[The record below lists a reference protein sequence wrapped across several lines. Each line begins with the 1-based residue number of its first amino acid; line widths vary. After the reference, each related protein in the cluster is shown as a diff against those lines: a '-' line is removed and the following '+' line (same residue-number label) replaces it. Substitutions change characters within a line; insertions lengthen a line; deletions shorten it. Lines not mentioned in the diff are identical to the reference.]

1 MRIFENLALFMVL
14 LAMGG
19 GATFMW
25 GKYKTK
31 EAFQR
36 KINKG
41 NEDANKTRHRIRTDS
56 KFRARIR
63 KLFDSK

>member
-1 MRIFENLALFMVL
+1 MFENLVLFMVL

-25 GKYKTK
+25 GKSKAK

-41 NEDANKTRHRIRTDS
+41 NEDANKTRHKIRTNS
-56 KFRARIR
+56 KYRTLVR

>member
-1 MRIFENLALFMVL
+1 MRVFENLVLFMVL

-25 GKYKTK
+25 GKSKAK

-41 NEDANKTRHRIRTDS
+41 NEDANKTRHRIRIDG
-56 KFRARIR
+56 KYRNYIR
-63 KLFDSK
+63 RMFDNK

>member
-1 MRIFENLALFMVL
+1 MRMFENAFIFFIL

-25 GKYKTK
+25 GKSKAK

-41 NEDANKTRHRIRTDS
+41 NEDANKTRHKIRIDGKYRS
-56 KFRARIR
+56 YIR
-63 KLFDSK
+63 GMFDKK

>member
-36 KINKG
+36 KINRG
-41 NEDANKTRHRIRTDS
+41 NEDANKTRHKIRIDVKYRNY
-56 KFRARIR
+56 IR
-63 KLFDSK
+63 GMFDKK